1 MTKAEMIQHLRM
13 AAVNES
19 AITGMSNAFD
29 LGAEYE
35 RDIVCSLI
43 VNMVQDLR
51 LAQNIVDTIRVR
63 E

>member
-13 AAVNES
+13 AACSENT
-19 AITGMSNAFD
+19 ITGMANAFD
-29 LGAEYE
+29 LGAEHE
-35 RDIVCSLI
+35 RDVVSSII
-43 VNMVQDLR
+43 FNMVKEHQ

>member
-1 MTKAEMIQHLRM
+1 MTKAEMITHLRM
-13 AAVNES
+13 VAVSENTV
-19 AITGMSNAFD
+19 TGMANAFD
-29 LGAEYE
+29 LGAEHE

-43 VNMVQDLR
+43 FSMVKDQH

>member
-13 AAVNES
+13 VACNENT
-19 AITGMSNAFD
+19 ITGMSNAFD
-29 LGAEYE
+29 LGAEHE
-35 RDIVCSLI
+35 RDVVSSII
-43 VNMVQDLR
+43 FNMVKDQH

>member
-1 MTKAEMIQHLRM
+1 MTKEEMLQHLRM
-13 AAVNES
+13 AACDEQVV
-19 AITGMSNAFD
+19 TGMSNAFD
-29 LGAEYE
+29 LGADHE

-43 VNMVQDLR
+43 YNMVNDSK

>member
-13 AAVNES
+13 AACNENTV
-19 AITGMSNAFD
+19 TGMANAFD
-29 LGAEYE
+29 LGAEHE
-35 RDIVCSLI
+35 RDVVSSII
-43 VNMVQDLR
+43 FNMVKEHQ

>member
-13 AAVNES
+13 AACSENT
-19 AITGMSNAFD
+19 ITGMANAFD
-29 LGAEYE
+29 LGAEHE
-35 RDIVCSLI
+35 RDVVCSLLF
-43 VNMVQDLR
+43 NMIKDIR